1 MTITIEKK
9 LRDFTFWGGA
19 VERRR
24 RLTNEEMDR
33 LEDMLDPT
41 GEEQISATELNDY
54 IWFSEDDYLPA
65 LGISEE
71 EWEAR

>member
-1 MTITIEKK
+1 MTIQYEKK

-24 RLTNEEMDR
+24 RLTDEEMDR
-33 LEDMLDPT
+33 LEELLDPT
-41 GEEQISATELNDY
+41 GEEVMTRTEINDY
-54 IWFSEDDYLPA
+54 LWFSEEDYLPA

-71 EWEAR
+71 EWEER